1 MQFELTVEYFEQLR
15 SAIEQKNDAYIRE
28 QVSDLYPIDIALI
41 LNKLDLEEAKYIYE
55 LLDEEVSADVILEM
69 EEDKREALLST
80 FSTKEIAEQLD
91 YMESDDAA
99 DMISELPEE
108 IQDEVLSHIEDIEQ
122 ASDIADLLNYEEGT
136 AGSLMAKELV
146 SVYAHETVGACIDEI
161 RRQAD
166 NVEVMYAVYVVDDN
180 EKLIGMLSLKKLII
194 SHPLA
199 RIEEIYVPDVHFV
212 KTSTTSEEVAS
223 IIQKYDLV
231 VLPVVD
237 QLGRLVG
244 RITIDDVVDVI
255 KKEET
260 EDQQKMAGIEALD
273 YSYSST
279 SFLELIKKRVGW
291 LIILFIGESFTAT
304 AMSFF
309 EDKIEKAV
317 ILALFV
323 PLIIS
328 SGGNTGSQA
337 STLII
342 RALALGEIKLR
353 DWWRIIKKELLVG
366 LSLGLILAMVGF
378 LRVAVWSMFV
388 DTYGPHWLMV
398 AITVSISLVGVVLW
412 GNIIGSLLPL
422 LLKRLGLD
430 PAVSSAPFVAT
441 LVDVTG
447 LVIYFTAAAMLL
459 RGILL

>member
-199 RIEEIYVPDVHFV
+199 RIEEIYVPDVH
-212 KTSTTSEEVAS
+212 
-223 IIQKYDLV
+223 
-231 VLPVVD
+231 
-237 QLGRLVG
+237 
-244 RITIDDVVDVI
+244 
-255 KKEET
+255 
-260 EDQQKMAGIEALD
+260 
-273 YSYSST
+273 
-279 SFLELIKKRVGW
+279 
-291 LIILFIGESFTAT
+291 
-304 AMSFF
+304 
-309 EDKIEKAV
+309 
-317 ILALFV
+317 
-323 PLIIS
+323 
-328 SGGNTGSQA
+328 
-337 STLII
+337 
-342 RALALGEIKLR
+342 
-353 DWWRIIKKELLVG
+353 
-366 LSLGLILAMVGF
+366 
-378 LRVAVWSMFV
+378 
-388 DTYGPHWLMV
+388 
-398 AITVSISLVGVVLW
+398 
-412 GNIIGSLLPL
+412 
-422 LLKRLGLD
+422 
-430 PAVSSAPFVAT
+430 
-441 LVDVTG
+441 
-447 LVIYFTAAAMLL
+447 
-459 RGILL
+459 